1 MKKLVN
7 IQKVEGEGLVGLLG
21 EKVMLFCMN
30 YIYAGKLVGVN
41 DKDVRLDDA
50 SLVYET
56 GPLVAKGFT
65 DAQAMPG
72 PLYVMTSAIES
83 YCKSGR

>member
-1 MKKLVN
+1 
-7 IQKVEGEGLVGLLG
+7 
-21 EKVMLFCMN
+21 
-30 YIYAGKLVGVN
+30 
-41 DKDVRLDDA
+41 
-50 SLVYET
+50 
-56 GPLVAKGFT
+56 LVAKGFT